1 MGATPPVYWRL
12 ELDES
17 ENRLQIRERTRDS
30 PLVLCFYVYQDG
42 PWRVRDLIR
51 ALETALERREL
62 EGGGRFGPVS
72 YISVHTRPLFSRSL
86 FVQWCR
92 RRELVIAY
100 RDIDYFFF
108 FPPSSV
114 SVIAIPPPAASD
126 GSGPHH
132 PEVDG

>member
-12 ELDES
+12 ELDEG

-30 PLVLCFYVYQDG
+30 PLVLCFHVYQDG
-42 PWRVRDLIR
+42 PWRVRDLIQ
-51 ALETALERREL
+51 ALETALERREIG
-62 EGGGRFGPVS
+62 GGGRFGPVT

-100 RDIDYFFF
+100 RDIDYFFLL
-108 FPPSSV
+108 PPSNV
-114 SVIAIPPPAASD
+114 SVVAIPTSTAS
-126 GSGPHH
+126 SESEPHR
-132 PEVDG
+132 PGVDE